1 MAMRIGIYNHWLS
14 TLGGGEKVTAAMAE
28 ALSHHYQVDLIAP
41 ERIPR
46 SQIEDRIN
54 VDLRKVDVK
63 VINMM
68 ERVPSFTKEY
78 DLFINATHGAILP
91 TMCRRN
97 ILYVYFPIK
106 LVGGSLLKRTL
117 KAFLFRRFRYG
128 YPLEGLYPADR
139 CQGAVLWWT
148 GPYAN
153 LRVPLPKSS
162 HPLALEFAMR
172 GYRTANASPARVRLK
187 ICGEEVSGALSALPR
202 QDFRR
207 IRIPIPRHRADHE
220 FLEAEIFSDTF
231 CPAADGSSSDGR
243 ELGVMLGWIRST
255 NGFEPLHWLLSKLI
269 PNVDMRLQNQVELLS
284 SQLHLERY
292 QTICAVSRYTQHW
305 IRRYWKRESDLLYPP
320 VDGASGETR
329 AKRNAILSV
338 GRFFDGHHNKKH
350 FEMVKTFQE
359 MCNAG
364 LRGWELILVGGTHG
378 EEIHQAYLERLKRT
392 CAGYPI
398 SILTDIPF
406 VRIKELYATSTL
418 YWHATGY
425 DEDELRAPERLE
437 HFGMATVE
445 AMASGCVPVVIGR
458 AGQIEIIQDGRSGF
472 LWNTLDDLKRHSLTL
487 IQDEHLRRRL
497 AEGAIARSR
506 DFSRDV
512 FVANVLRTVER
523 TLSKPA

>member
-1 MAMRIGIYNHWLS
+1 MRIGIYNHWLS

-28 ALSHHYQVDLIAP
+28 ALSHHYQVDLIGP
-41 ERIPR
+41 ERVPR

-54 VDLRKVDVK
+54 VDLGKVDVK
-63 VINMM
+63 VINIM
-68 ERVPSFTKEY
+68 ERTPSFTKEY

-91 TMCRRN
+91 TMCKRN
-97 ILYVYFPIK
+97 ILYVYFPIR

-128 YPLEGLYPADR
+128 HPLEGLYPADR
-139 CQGAVLWWT
+139 AQGTVLWWT

-162 HPLALEFAMR
+162 HPLALELTIR
-172 GYRTANASPARVRLK
+172 GYRTAHASPARIRLR
-187 ICGEEVSGALSALPR
+187 ICGEEVSEALPALSPH
-202 QDFRR
+202 DFSR
-207 IRIPIPRHRADHE
+207 IRIPIPRHGTQQE
-220 FLEAEIFSDTF
+220 CIEAEIFADTF
-231 CPAADGSSSDGR
+231 CPATEGSSTDVR
-243 ELGVMLGWIRST
+243 ELGVMLGWARST

-269 PNVDMRLQNQVELLS
+269 PDVDMRLQNQVELLS
-284 SQLHLERY
+284 GQLHLERY
-292 QTICAVSRYTQHW
+292 QTICAVSRYTQRW
-305 IRRYWKRESDLLYPP
+305 IERYWRRESDLLYPP

-329 AKRNAILSV
+329 AKRNVILSV

-350 FEMVKTFQE
+350 FEMVKAFQE
-359 MCNAG
+359 MCDAG

-378 EEIHQAYLERLKRT
+378 EEIHQTYLERLKQA
-392 CAGYPI
+392 CVGYPI

-406 VRIKELYATSTL
+406 VTIKELYATSAL

-425 DEDELRAPERLE
+425 DEDESRVPERLE

-445 AMASGCVPVVIGR
+445 AMAAGCVPVVIGK
-458 AGQIEIIQDGRSGF
+458 AGQIEIIEDGRSGF

-487 IQDEHLRRRL
+487 IRDERLRRRL
-497 AEGAIARSR
+497 AEGAVTRSR

-512 FVANVLRTVER
+512 FVANVLKTVER

>member
-1 MAMRIGIYNHWLS
+1 MKIGIYNHWLA
-14 TLGGGEKVTAAMAE
+14 TLGGGEKVTAVMAE

-41 ERIPR
+41 ERVPR
-46 SQIEDRIN
+46 SLIEDRIN
-54 VDLRKVDVK
+54 VDLRKVNVK
-63 VINMM
+63 VINVMG
-68 ERVPSFTKEY
+68 RTPSFTKEY

-106 LVGGSLLKRTL
+106 LGGRTLLKRKL
-117 KAFLFRRFRYG
+117 KGFLFRRFRYG

-139 CQGAVLWWT
+139 CQGTVLWWT

-162 HPLALEFAMR
+162 HSLALEFAVR
-172 GYRTANASPARVRLK
+172 GYRTANASPARIRLK
-187 ICGEEVSGALSALPR
+187 IGGEEVSEALAALPR

-207 IRIPIPRHRADHE
+207 IHIPIPRHLANQE

-231 CPAADGSSSDGR
+231 CPAADGSSSDER

-255 NGFEPLHWLLSKLI
+255 NGNEFLHWLLSKLI
-269 PNVDMRLQNQVELLS
+269 SDVDMRLQNQVELLS

-292 QTICAVSRYTQHW
+292 QTICAVSRYTQRW
-305 IRRYWKRESDLLYPP
+305 IGRYWKRESDLLYPP
-320 VDGASGETR
+320 IDGPPGETR

-350 FEMVKTFQE
+350 FEMVKAFQE

-364 LRGWELILVGGTHG
+364 LQGWELILVGGTHG
-378 EEIHQAYLERLKRT
+378 EQIHQAYLERLKRT
-392 CAGYPI
+392 CVGYPI
-398 SILTDIPF
+398 SVLTDISF
-406 VRIKELYATSTL
+406 AKLQGLYATSTL

-425 DEDELRAPERLE
+425 GEDESRAPERLE
-437 HFGMATVE
+437 HFGMTTVE
-445 AMASGCVPVVIGR
+445 AMAAGCVPVVIGR
-458 AGQIEIIQDGRSGF
+458 AGQTEIIQDGRSGF
-472 LWNTLDDLKRHSLTL
+472 LWNTLDDLKRYSLML
-487 IQDEHLRRRL
+487 IQDEHLRRGV
-497 AEGAIARSR
+497 AEGAITRSR

-512 FVANVLRTVER
+512 FVANALRTVER

>member
-1 MAMRIGIYNHWLS
+1 MRIGIYNHWLS

-28 ALSHHYQVDLIAP
+28 ALSHHFQVDLIGP
-41 ERIPR
+41 EQVPR

-54 VDLRKVDVK
+54 VDLGKVDVK
-63 VINMM
+63 VINIM
-68 ERVPSFTKEY
+68 ERTPSFTKDY

-97 ILYVYFPIK
+97 ILYVYFPIR

-139 CQGAVLWWT
+139 DQGTVLWWT

-162 HPLALEFAMR
+162 HPLALELTIR
-172 GYRTANASPARVRLK
+172 GYRTANASPARIRLRV
-187 ICGEEVSGALSALPR
+187 CGEEVSEALPALSPH
-202 QDFRR
+202 DFSR
-207 IRIPIPRHRADHE
+207 IRVPIPKHGTQQE
-220 FLEAEIFSDTF
+220 CIEAEIFADTF
-231 CPAADGSSSDGR
+231 CPATEGSSTDVR
-243 ELGVMLGWIRST
+243 ELGVMLGWARST

-269 PNVDMRLQNQVELLS
+269 PDVDMRLQNQVEVLS
-284 SQLHLERY
+284 GQLHLERY
-292 QTICAVSRYTQHW
+292 QTICAVSRYTQRW
-305 IRRYWKRESDLLYPP
+305 IERYWRRESDLLYPP
-320 VDGASGETR
+320 VDGAPGETR
-329 AKRNAILSV
+329 AKRNVILSV

-350 FEMVKTFQE
+350 FEMVKAFQE
-359 MCNAG
+359 MYDAG
-364 LRGWELILVGGTHG
+364 LREWELILVGGTHG
-378 EEIHQAYLERLKRT
+378 EEIHQAYLERLKQA
-392 CAGYPI
+392 CVGYPI

-406 VRIKELYATSTL
+406 VTIRELYATSAL

-425 DEDELRAPERLE
+425 DEDESRVPERLE

-445 AMASGCVPVVIGR
+445 AMAAGCVPVVIGK
-458 AGQIEIIQDGRSGF
+458 AGQIEIIEDGRSGF

-487 IQDEHLRRRL
+487 IRDERLRRRL
-497 AEGAIARSR
+497 AEGAVARSR

-523 TLSKPA
+523 TLSKPV